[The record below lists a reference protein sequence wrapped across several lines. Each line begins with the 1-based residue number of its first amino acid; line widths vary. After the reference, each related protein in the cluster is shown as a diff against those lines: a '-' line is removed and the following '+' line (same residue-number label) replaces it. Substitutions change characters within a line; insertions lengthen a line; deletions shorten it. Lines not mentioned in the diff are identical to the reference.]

1 MFGKS
6 VPLVAILLISI
17 LTVGTFAAVLSQYVT
32 VEMTATMEQSVL
44 IDEGVT
50 SVTETL
56 NPGIG
61 GRSYCY
67 PHILEN
73 RGHKEAPIYFTA
85 IGDPDLGGVTLS
97 YLKPVEYTADLAT
110 AGGFV
115 GYVTVE
121 DIIVD
126 GVSWIKWTLDVIG
139 DRIPTEVDLASGGG
153 FEYGL
158 VISLGDDV
166 DVEPTFHVHGNGGID
181 PNYPWGTH
189 LYTEYNDGWHNG
201 SPDYKNIP
209 VDEIDWI
216 EATGDKYITNN
227 PTNPGGIY
235 TVAIKR
241 CYLGES
247 FSWGV
252 QLATCSGFGGNLNYG
267 VSTLPTVFN
276 WVDVSLYED
285 AVVAEDIDPY
295 TLAMLETLD
304 FYIVYDFDIALEPDI
319 YTITSTVKVGPAP

>member
-1 MFGKS
+1 MKHVKMFGKS
-6 VPLVAILLISI
+6 VPLIAIVLVGLLTIGAS
-17 LTVGTFAAVLSQYVT
+17 AVLLTQYGQVGL
-32 VEMTATMEQSVL
+32 TATMEQSVL
-44 IDEGVT
+44 IDGGT
-50 SVTETL
+50 SVTDIL
-56 NPGIG
+56 DPGIG
-61 GRSYCY
+61 GRTYCY
-67 PHILEN
+67 PYTLEN

-121 DIIVD
+121 DL
-126 GVSWIKWTLDVIG
+126 GEWIKWTFDVIG
-139 DRIPTEVDLASGGG
+139 DRTPTPADLASGGS

-158 VISLGDDV
+158 VISLEGDVGDK
-166 DVEPTFHVHGNGGID
+166 PTFHVHGNGGID

-189 LYTEYNDGWHNG
+189 LYTEYDAGWHNG
-201 SPDYKNIP
+201 FPDYENIP
-209 VDEIDWI
+209 ISAIDWI
-216 EATGDKYITNN
+216 EATGKKSIAEN
-227 PTNPGGIY
+227 PTGVY
-235 TVAIKR
+235 TIAIKR

-252 QLATCSGFGGNLNYG
+252 QLATASGFPDLGYG
-267 VSTLPTVFN
+267 FSTLPTVFD
-276 WVDVSLYED
+276 WVTVSEYKD

-304 FYIVYDFDIALEPDI
+304 LYIVYDFDSALVPDI
-319 YTITSTVKVGPAP
+319 YTITSTVKVGP